1 MTQISLFAGSAA
13 SSKAGNGPFRGGL
26 FRDAVAQPGRVASL
40 FIAIEEWR
48 ERRRSRR
55 DLMRLSDYQLKDIGI
70 SRLDAEQE
78 FAKPFWRA

>member
-13 SSKAGNGPFRGGL
+13 SSNVRGGL
-26 FRDAVAQPGRVASL
+26 FRDVVAQPGRIASFFVAV
-40 FIAIEEWR
+40 EEWR